1 MPQSGALR
9 PAGRLSSASGK
20 GFAVARVV
28 RGQKRVTARAP
39 SILVVD
45 DDDAMRDMVVALL
58 EDEGIHA
65 QASSSAA
72 DALKRLGD
80 SECDVVLSDIRMPGR
95 SGIDLLGEIRGLRPD
110 TPVVLMTAF
119 GSIDSAV
126 EAMQAGAFDYI
137 TKPFKR
143 DELLVTLERAFE
155 RRALEEENRR
165 LRRAV
170 DQTASFG
177 DLIGTSS
184 PMREIFALIRK
195 IADGRSSVLITGE
208 SGTGKEVV
216 ARTIHFSGAR
226 ATRSFVPINCTAIP
240 EGLLESELFGHV
252 RGAFTGAHVTK
263 RGLFEQASGG
273 TLFLDEIGDMGLGLQ
288 GKLLRVLQ
296 DREIRPVGGTTSVK
310 VDVRIIAAT
319 NRDLRGEIEAG
330 RFRRDLFYRL
340 NVIPIEIP
348 PLRERSEDIPMLAE
362 AFLRKHADDRP
373 RRLSPA
379 AIERLKR
386 CRWEGNARELENVIE
401 RALALCERPEI
412 GPEDLPLPEEPALE
426 SADGRTLLRE
436 ALDRSLTLAQLED
449 LYIDQVLEQTRG
461 NKVQAAR
468 ILGINRRTLYRRGER
483 HAADGCERSQPP
495 GESDA
500 EE

>member
-1 MPQSGALR
+1 M
-9 PAGRLSSASGK
+9 SSRTRS
-20 GFAVARVV
+20 V
-28 RGQKRVTARAP
+28 
-39 SILVVD
+39 LVVD
-45 DDDAMRDMVVALL
+45 DDSAMREMVVSLL

-65 QASSSAA
+65 VAA
-72 DALKRLGD
+72 NGADEALKLLGD
-80 SECDVVLSDIRMPGR
+80 FDFDLVLSDVRMPGR
-95 SGIDLLGEIRGLRPD
+95 SGIELLGEIRQLRPQ

-119 GSIDSAV
+119 GSIDAAV
-126 EAMQAGAFDYI
+126 EAMQAGALDYV

-143 DELLVTLERAFE
+143 DALFVTLERAFE
-155 RRALEEENRR
+155 RRALEQENQR

-177 DLIGTSS
+177 DLIGTSA

-195 IADGRSSVLITGE
+195 VANGASSVLITGD

-216 ARTIHFSGAR
+216 ARTIHFTGAR
-226 ATRSFVPINCTAIP
+226 AAQPFVPINCTAIP

-263 RGLFEQASGG
+263 RGLFEQANGG
-273 TLFLDEIGDMGLGLQ
+273 TLFLDEIGDMGVGLQ

-296 DREIRPVGGTTSVK
+296 DREIRPVGGNQSVK

-319 NRDLRGEIEAG
+319 NRDLRAEIEAG

-340 NVIPIEIP
+340 NVIPIAIP
-348 PLRERSEDIPMLAE
+348 PLRERPDDVPMLAE
-362 AFLRKHADDRP
+362 AFVRKHGGGRNV
-373 RRLSPA
+373 RLTPA

-401 RALALCERPEI
+401 RALALSEGVEI
-412 GPEDLPLPEEPALE
+412 GPDDLPLPDTEEGRPA
-426 SADGRTLLRE
+426 E
-436 ALDRSLTLAQLED
+436 ARDPVVDALGERLTLAQLQER
-449 LYIDQVLEQTRG
+449 YIDQVLAHTRG

-483 HAADGCERSQPP
+483 AEAGQGPAD
-495 GESDA
+495 
-500 EE
+500 EELS